1 MIKKDISFIYIYKLL
16 SIFLI
21 CIIALNSVSAEEV
34 NVYSARKGYLLEPL
48 IQAFEKD
55 TGIRV
60 NIISGKAKALQK
72 RIEQEGYNS
81 KADIL
86 LTVDAGNLNRAKEA
100 NLLKKINSSKLN
112 SLVPSFLRDKEGYWY
127 GLSIRSRVIMYNPM
141 KVTVRELSTYEDLA
155 NEKWKGRICIRSSSN
170 IYNQSLLASMIA
182 HNGEDE
188 AESWAKKVVDNF
200 SRKPK
205 GNDRSQMT
213 AVVLNE
219 CDITL
224 ANTYYLGKWITSD
237 KNTEREYSDK
247 IAVFFPN
254 QKGRGAHINISGAA
268 VIKTSKNTSSAIKF
282 IEFLAGDKAQKL
294 YSQTNHEYPIRDNI
308 QVSKIVESW
317 GYPFKK
323 DKLSLNKLGMFN
335 KQAVII
341 FDKVGWK

>member
-1 MIKKDISFIYIYKLL
+1 MKKLFPLFALFILACSNNNSEQIVNMYSQRHYDVDQLQYDNFEKITGIK
-16 SIFLI
+16 
-21 CIIALNSVSAEEV
+21 V
-34 NVYSARKGYLLEPL
+34 NVIKANADEL
-48 IQAFEKD
+48 IQRMKNEGENSPADLFITVD
-55 TGIRV
+55 V
-60 NIISGKAKALQK
+60 GKLWQASDMDLLQK
-72 RIEQEGYNS
+72 YNDES
-81 KADIL
+81 
-86 LTVDAGNLNRAKEA
+86 LTDGITES
-100 NLLKKINSSKLN
+100 LKDPNGFW
-112 SLVPSFLRDKEGYWY
+112 VPVTY
-127 GLSIRSRVIMYNPM
+127 RSRILVYSNER
-141 KVTVRELSTYEDLA
+141 VQESDLSTYEDLA

-182 HNGEDE
+182 HNGENE
-188 AESWAKKVVDNF
+188 AESWAKKVVNNF

-254 QKGRGAHINISGAA
+254 QKGRGAHVNISGAA

-282 IEFLAGDKAQKL
+282 IEFLASNKAQKL

-335 KQAVII
+335 KKAVVI

>member
-1 MIKKDISFIYIYKLL
+1 M
-16 SIFLI
+16 
-21 CIIALNSVSAEEV
+21 
-34 NVYSARKGYLLEPL
+34 
-48 IQAFEKD
+48 
-55 TGIRV
+55 
-60 NIISGKAKALQK
+60 
-72 RIEQEGYNS
+72 
-81 KADIL
+81 
-86 LTVDAGNLNRAKEA
+86 
-100 NLLKKINSSKLN
+100 KKINSSKLN

-188 AESWAKKVVDNF
+188 AESWAKKVVNNF

-335 KQAVII
+335 KKAVII

>member
-1 MIKKDISFIYIYKLL
+1 MKNYLLLLTTIILFGCSQNEKSKEINIYSQRHYDVDELQYQNFEKKTGIK
-16 SIFLI
+16 
-21 CIIALNSVSAEEV
+21 V
-34 NVYSARKGYLLEPL
+34 NVIKANADEL
-48 IQAFEKD
+48 IQRMKNEGDNSPADLFITVD
-55 TGIRV
+55 V
-60 NIISGKAKALQK
+60 GKLWQATDMGLLQK
-72 RIEQEGYNS
+72 FEDSTITKNISPE
-81 KADIL
+81 L
-86 LTVDAGNLNRAKEA
+86 L
-100 NLLKKINSSKLN
+100 
-112 SLVPSFLRDKEGYWY
+112 DKNGYWVPVTY
-127 GLSIRSRVIMYNPM
+127 RSRVVVYSNDRV
-141 KVTVRELSTYEDLA
+141 KRGELSTYEDLA

-182 HNGEDE
+182 HNGKDE
-188 AESWAKKVVDNF
+188 AESWAKKVVNNF

-268 VIKTSKNTSSAIKF
+268 VIRTSKNTSSAIKF

-323 DKLSLNKLGMFN
+323 DKLPLNKLGMFN
-335 KQAVII
+335 KKAVII